1 MNKPFEHP
9 FTTGVQVAVY
19 GVAGTVRS
27 ETVNKI
33 YKNGNFTLLGSPQ
46 QWRPYSI
53 AIGNSVVWR
62 ANKTSRDSWDRT
74 YLTLWDEAANA
85 AKIKQSLSN
94 RWWLLQKQLERVR
107 EPDITKEFLDQIEKA
122 LDASKIAEPVI

>member
-19 GVAGTVRS
+19 GVASTVRS

-33 YKNGNFTLLGSPQ
+33 YKNGNFTLLGSSQ
-46 QWRPYSI
+46 QWHPYSM
-53 AIGNSVVWR
+53 AIGDHIVWR
-62 ANKTSRDSWDRT
+62 AKRTSRDSWDRT
-74 YLTLWDEAANA
+74 YLTLWDEDANT

-94 RWWLLQKQLERVR
+94 RWWLLQKRLERVR
-107 EPDITKEFLDQIEKA
+107 DPDITKDFLDQIEKA
-122 LDASKIAEPVI
+122 LDTSKIAEPTI